1 MEISTLAGLF
11 DVHYRV
17 KEIRGKQ
24 TPLAKLNLVID
35 WEIFRPILDAS
46 FAKEPKGLGG
56 RPSFDKILMFKITV
70 LQRYYNLSDEQAEF
84 QIKDRFSFM
93 DFLGLSLTDKVPD
106 EKTIWAFK
114 EHISKD
120 GLSQKLFELFTNT
133 LSSNGIIAKEG
144 SIVDAS
150 FVDVPRQRNKKDEN
164 ADLKQGAIP
173 LEFAKL
179 DTNGK
184 QSILAQKDCD
194 ARWATKNSEKH
205 FGYKNHVNADKSTK
219 IITRYSVT
227 NAAPHDSTEL
237 TKIVDN
243 NDKALYADSAYR
255 SKEIEGYLASIGCE
269 SFVHEKGYRNNPL
282 TDTQKESNK
291 AKSKIRAR
299 VEHIFG
305 FMTNSMNK
313 GLELKVIG
321 KQRIESLV
329 GLLNLTYN
337 LFRYEQLVRF
347 QRVRAI

>member
-1 MEISTLAGLF
+1 MAGLF

-219 IITRYSVT
+219 IIITIS
-227 NAAPHDSTEL
+227 EL
-237 TKIVDN
+237 
-243 NDKALYADSAYR
+243 
-255 SKEIEGYLASIGCE
+255 
-269 SFVHEKGYRNNPL
+269 
-282 TDTQKESNK
+282 
-291 AKSKIRAR
+291 
-299 VEHIFG
+299 
-305 FMTNSMNK
+305 
-313 GLELKVIG
+313 
-321 KQRIESLV
+321 
-329 GLLNLTYN
+329 
-337 LFRYEQLVRF
+337 
-347 QRVRAI
+347 